1 VRTRAIITASCSVLI
16 CLLLITGRPV
26 RSETGN
32 QVLIVDI
39 PRLTFEDLEYAPNLR
54 KFMANSAVGLMT
66 VSATEP
72 MTLEKIYLAFNAGI
86 QLKPATGDSLLIL
99 GVHEEFKRLPA
110 GELYHSLSGHD
121 PPPNGGVH
129 LGLAKLIQVNSGSR
143 AQNIGLLGRLLH
155 SNNRKTAAIGNADAE
170 FPNRGG
176 ALLLM
181 DEKGQID
188 YAALGTETLTLDPDF
203 PYELTTDGHKIIS
216 HWRAFR
222 KEAAVI
228 VITLGDLERLERF
241 GPYLNDQRWEY
252 YRRSVMER
260 YDRLFE
266 EIQATIESRS
276 TLTVLFSG
284 VPPARKAGEGEKLMP
299 VAISGPR
306 IQPGILKSDATRQ
319 IGVITEYDIPATILN
334 FLGIKKTG
342 RFNGQRLGSVPGDW
356 RQVARLRPQLV
367 QNYQIRWPLLTG
379 YAYLLIGSALAG
391 IIGLCFEWPPRF
403 LKLLT
408 FVYLSLLMIPAVFL
422 VEAAFNPLTWFAVLG
437 LTLILVALFWVLLV
451 RAGGWD
457 PFRSLSLISVTTV
470 ILIAID
476 GLGNGLWGGRSFL
489 GYSVVSGSRFYG
501 IGNEYLGFLLGA
513 YIVALS
519 LNLKFFNKYRE
530 TILKLGRWF
539 IALLVAH
546 PNFGANIGGGVT
558 AILGLGITNLLL
570 LKKRVGL
577 KEIGRLFL
585 ELVGLLTLV
594 GLWDLWF
601 SGSRPAHFGRLLF
614 LIREEGF
621 PVVKELALRKWELN
635 LRLINYTPWS
645 KVLLGILIMVP
656 LLYCKPS
663 PKVIE
668 LMRNYPEPLTGFLGL
683 VFTALI
689 ALLANDTGI
698 VAVAT
703 LFVFGGVLLLL
714 VLFDDSTK
722 GVINQWAQ
730 PKSK

>member
-1 VRTRAIITASCSVLI
+1 MRTRAIITASCLILI
-16 CLLLITGRPV
+16 CLLLITGRPI

-32 QVLIVDI
+32 QVLIIDI
-39 PRLTFEDLEYAPNLR
+39 PRLTFEDLDHAPNFR
-54 KFMANSAVGLMT
+54 KFLASGAVGLMT

-72 MTLEKIYLAFNAGI
+72 VTLEKVYLGFNAGA
-86 QLKPATGDSLLIL
+86 QLIPAAGDTLLIL
-99 GVHEEFKRLPA
+99 GVNEEFKRLSA
-110 GELYHSLSGHD
+110 GGLYRSLSGYD
-121 PPPNGGVH
+121 PPSNGGVH

-170 FPNRGG
+170 SPNRGG

-188 YAALGTETLTLDPDF
+188 YAALGAETLTLDPDF
-203 PYELTTDGHKIIS
+203 PYELITDDHKIIS
-216 HWRAFR
+216 YWRAFQ
-222 KEAAVI
+222 KDADVI

-241 GPYLNDQRWEY
+241 GPYLNEQRWEY

-266 EIQATIESRS
+266 SIQATIEPRS
-276 TLTVLFSG
+276 TLTVLLSG
-284 VPPARKAGEGEKLMP
+284 IPPARKAGVGEKLMP
-299 VAISGPR
+299 VALAGPG
-306 IQPGILKSDATRQ
+306 IQPGVLKSDATRQ
-319 IGVITEYDIPATILN
+319 IGVIAEYDIPAAILS

-342 RFNGQRLGSVPGDW
+342 RFNGQSLGSVPGDW
-356 RQVARLRPQLV
+356 RQVSRLRPQLV
-367 QNYQIRWPLLTG
+367 QNYRMRWPLLTG

-391 IIGLCFEWPPRF
+391 IIGLCFKWPPRF

-422 VEAAFNPLTWFAVLG
+422 VEAAFNPLTWLAVLG
-437 LTLILVALFWVLLV
+437 LTLILAALFWALV
-451 RAGGWD
+451 VHAGGWE
-457 PFRSLSLISVTTV
+457 PFRALSLISAATV

-476 GLGNGLWGGRSFL
+476 GLGNGFWGGRSFL
-489 GYSVVSGSRFYG
+489 GYSPVSGSRFYG

-513 YIVALS
+513 YIAALS
-519 LNLKFFNKYRE
+519 LNLKFFAKYRE
-530 TILKLGRWF
+530 TILKSGRWF

-601 SGSRPAHFGRLLF
+601 GGSRPAHFGRLLF
-614 LIREEGF
+614 LIREGGF

-645 KVLLGILIMVP
+645 KVLLGILILVP

-663 PKVIE
+663 PKITE
-668 LMRNYPEPLTGFLGL
+668 LMHNYPERLTGFLGL

-689 ALLANDTGI
+689 ALLVNDTGI

-714 VLFDDSTK
+714 VLFDDSAK
-722 GVINQWAQ
+722 GVISRWAQ